1 MASLE
6 HVARDGRNHYRLRLS
21 LDKKRIR
28 IGLGEF
34 NEEQA
39 NEAKEHIEHLV
50 GQHRR
55 GRPPAPSSADWLDRL
70 PLEIHDRIASHGLV
84 EARQR
89 AELPRT
95 VLAFMRAYIKSRT
108 DWKKPENYRQAVD
121 HLEAYLGKDAPLGS
135 LVKGDV
141 ERWQR
146 WMIDDK
152 KGPKLSPNTA
162 GQNVKRCRQMM
173 RQAVDDNLIE
183 SNPFV
188 GVKID
193 LRSDTSKNRFIA
205 ADQATA
211 IMEACPDQEWRVI
224 FGLCRFAGLRCPS
237 EVLRLR
243 WSDIQWNRGRFKVTA
258 PKTKRYGKGTR
269 IVPLFREVRTEL
281 DALFS
286 IVGPGLECAADSYVI
301 QRYRCSE
308 ANLRTTYNKIV
319 ERAGLAVYPK
329 PFMALRA
336 SRRTELERSG
346 RHKNHVLNDWFGHSG
361 AIAET
366 HYLSV
371 TEDDFLDALADE
383 PASNVPSTDLE
394 GTQEG
399 TSVDSAGPS
408 ADQQKPKKA
417 NDCVPEMAGKALG
430 KANQYTRRDSNPQPS
445 VPKTDALSN

>member
-1 MASLE
+1 
-6 HVARDGRNHYRLRLS
+6 
-21 LDKKRIR
+21 
-28 IGLGEF
+28 
-34 NEEQA
+34 
-39 NEAKEHIEHLV
+39 
-50 GQHRR
+50 
-55 GRPPAPSSADWLDRL
+55 
-70 PLEIHDRIASHGLV
+70 
-84 EARQR
+84 
-89 AELPRT
+89 
-95 VLAFMRAYIKSRT
+95 MRAYIKSRT

-193 LRSDTSKNRFIA
+193 LRSDTIKNRIISA
-205 ADQATA
+205 NQATA
-211 IMEACPDQEWRVI
+211 IMKACPDQEWRVI

-243 WSDIQWNRGRFKVTA
+243 WSDIHWDRGRFKVTA

-408 ADQQKPKKA
+408 AETEESQRLRAWDGWRGLGKSQS
-417 NDCVPEMAGKALG
+417 VHPEGFEPPTLGSEDRCSIQLSYGCAGKMAGG
-430 KANQYTRRDSNPQPS
+430 R
-445 VPKTDALSN
+445 